1 MQTMTTF
8 EKEILRDIHGL
19 PPAFQE
25 KIAQLVHLVR
35 KEFVPSSETE
45 NLATEEF
52 LATCGKWKDARTVE
66 EQLTELYA
74 SRCSTERTEH
84 AF

>member
-1 MQTMTTF
+1 MQAMTTF
-8 EKEILRDIHGL
+8 EKEIFRDVHGM

-25 KIAQLVHLVR
+25 KIANLVHLVR
-35 KEFVPSSETE
+35 KEFVPSSIPEYS
-45 NLATEEF
+45 ATEAF
-52 LATCGKWKDARTVE
+52 LSVCGKWKETRTVE